1 MNGRTVALDTA
12 RQYVIKDRN
21 SRHGVPEDN
30 FETVA
35 RMWQAYA
42 DRRGW
47 TTEFTRSD
55 VAMLCILLKAARAAN
70 DPAYLDNYLDII
82 GYGACAYEVA
92 ELETNYVVPG
102 GLNSLEGQAEGGG
115 ACLSVNIDALDL
127 DTVAA
132 DEVSYPMLHVRSI
145 NDIPPDYSGAY
156 LVDPGS
162 GRHKSMGV
170 ATPQKGT

>member
-21 SRHGVPEDN
+21 SRHGDPEDN
-30 FETVA
+30 FLTIA
-35 RMWQAYA
+35 QMWQAYA

-70 DPAYLDNYLDII
+70 DPSYLDNYIDII

-92 ELETNYVVPG
+92 ELETSYVVPG
-102 GLNSLEGQAEGGG
+102 ELDSLEGQ
-115 ACLSVNIDALDL
+115 IDALDL
-127 DTVAA
+127 DTVSA
-132 DEVSYPMLHVRSI
+132 DIASYPNVHSEDFDANEGPLGVVYI
-145 NDIPPDYSGAY
+145 NPRYVKNHLLDD
-156 LVDPGS
+156 
-162 GRHKSMGV
+162 MT
-170 ATPQKGT
+170 ATFDAEKGT